1 MSQKNSDTAEN
12 IGNIGCL
19 EIPKA
24 GFFYLGIM
32 FCIIKS
38 NPISMF
44 QLPIDSLQAEF
55 DQHVNQNHLVVEAE
69 TGSGKS
75 TRLPMWAAKHG
86 RVLVI
91 EPRRIA
97 CTSLAEYLAEQ
108 SGEPIGRKV
117 GYAIKLHAY
126 FDEKTEVVF
135 VTPGVALR
143 WFAENKLAG
152 FDIVIVDEFHER
164 RWDIDLLTAILKQ
177 ENQHRLIVTSATLE
191 GEKLA
196 RYLNAKRLR
205 SEGRCFPVTVTHRSL
220 DSRYLPNK
228 KGCEQEVFR
237 AVKEALEDEDGD
249 ILVFLPGRKEI
260 TQCTQ
265 MLQSCGDVMVVKL
278 HASVSDEERHCALT
292 TQKQRKVVLA
302 TNVAETSLTIPNIRV
317 VIDSGLERRTIQR
330 NGRTALTLTHISKA
344 SAAQR
349 MGRAGRVAEGACI
362 RLYGE
367 HAPLE
372 LVTPPE
378 LHREELVEPMLAA
391 ACCGYRL
398 STLDFLDSIPP
409 KSLEASHSTLLSMEA
424 IDEDGNVT
432 QHGRKVYPLP
442 IDALFADLVT
452 RIQAK
457 PEKEAMIDLAAALS
471 VPAQL
476 YQRQSGE
483 VAELLS
489 QEEPYGCDA
498 SLLIRLVRGERLSGI
513 VIDAS
518 ALEEAQGL
526 AKQMREV
533 FELPELDVASRYKR
547 EALFFSIASLHPE
560 LVFVRRARRRDA
572 LGNGVVEMLV
582 GRNSRF
588 PDKEEAA
595 IVLDSHS
602 VPGRGVKQTLNLAS
616 VMMPIPLT
624 LLRELEFGEWQQ
636 GETNYEEETPRA
648 TMHLVYAGRTVC
660 SEHQALQGD
669 VAVQSIV
676 EMIEDETLL
685 PGFASQRKQQIQ
697 HWKLYNALGLNV
709 EGEEVNDLAS
719 LTFSSWLKD
728 QLETLGV
735 ENVDDMALFEPEDLT
750 FYGVPEW
757 EYDDFTEQYPLE
769 LSLPELQLD
778 VEYYASR
785 KLVQVVYREGN
796 RKGDPKRWEL
806 PRWAG
811 WKIQYKKASRVI
823 DVK

>member
-1 MSQKNSDTAEN
+1 MS
-12 IGNIGCL
+12 
-19 EIPKA
+19 
-24 GFFYLGIM
+24 
-32 FCIIKS
+32 
-38 NPISMF
+38 

-55 DQHVNQNHLVVEAE
+55 DQLVNHHHLVVEAE

-75 TRLPMWAAKHG
+75 TRLPLWSANHG

-97 CTSLAEYLAEQ
+97 CTSLAEFLADQ
-108 SGEPIGRKV
+108 SGQPLGKQI
-117 GYAIKLHAY
+117 GYAIKLHAHY
-126 FDEKTEVVF
+126 DENTKVVF

-143 WFAENKLAG
+143 WFAEDKLAS
-152 FDIVIVDEFHER
+152 FDIVMVDEFHER

-177 ENQHRLIVTSATLE
+177 EKQHRLIVTSATLE

-196 RYLNAKRLR
+196 NYLDAKRLR

-228 KGCEQEVFR
+228 KGCENDVVR
-237 AVKEALEDEDGD
+237 TVKEALEDEEGD

-260 TQCTQ
+260 TQCAQ
-265 MLQSCGDVMVVKL
+265 MLQNINDVMIVKL
-278 HASVSDEERHCALT
+278 HASVSDEERHHALT
-292 TQKQRKVVLA
+292 VQNQRKVVLA

-317 VIDSGLERRTIQR
+317 VIDSGLERRTVQR

-362 RLYGE
+362 CLFGE

-398 STLDFLDSIPP
+398 SELQFLDALPE
-409 KSLEASHSTLLSMEA
+409 KSLLSASQTLRGMEA
-424 IDEDGNVT
+424 IDQQGDVT
-432 QHGRKVYPLP
+432 EHGKKVYPLP

-452 RIQAK
+452 RMQTK
-457 PEKEAMIDLAAALS
+457 SEKEAMIDLAAALS

-476 YQRQSGE
+476 HQLQGGE
-483 VAELLS
+483 SAEALA
-489 QEEPYGCDA
+489 QEEPFGCDA
-498 SLLIRLVRGERLSGI
+498 SLMIRLVRGEQLPGVNVDVS
-513 VIDAS
+513 V
-518 ALEEAQGL
+518 LEEAQGL

-547 EALFFSIASLHPE
+547 DELTKAIAKLHPE
-560 LVFVRRARRRDA
+560 LVFVRRERRRDA
-572 LGNGVVEMLV
+572 LGNGLMEMVV

-588 PDKEEAA
+588 PDKSEAA
-595 IVLDSHS
+595 LVLDSHS

-616 VMMPIPLT
+616 VMLPVSLA
-624 LLRELEFGEWQQ
+624 LLRELELGEWQQ
-636 GETNYEEETPRA
+636 GETNYDEEVLRA
-648 TMHLVYAGRTVC
+648 TMHLIYAGRTIC
-660 SEHQALQGD
+660 TEYQALQGE

-676 EMIEDETLL
+676 EMIDEQALL
-685 PGFASQRKQQIQ
+685 PGFAPLRKQQIQ
-697 HWKLYNALGLNV
+697 HWKIYNALGLNQTPV
-709 EGEEVNDLAS
+709 DKSMLDDLS
-719 LTFSSWLKD
+719 FSTWLIE

-735 ENVDDMALFEPEDLT
+735 ESVEDIELFDADDIPFEGIPD
-750 FYGVPEW
+750 W
-757 EYDDFTEQYPLE
+757 EYQDFAEQFPLKLVLAE
-769 LSLPELQLD
+769 LKLD
-778 VEYYASR
+778 VEYFVSR
-785 KLVQVVYREGN
+785 KLVHVIYTEGN

-806 PRWAG
+806 PRWSG
-811 WKIQYKKASRVI
+811 WKVQYKKASRVL

>member
-1 MSQKNSDTAEN
+1 MS
-12 IGNIGCL
+12 
-19 EIPKA
+19 
-24 GFFYLGIM
+24 
-32 FCIIKS
+32 
-38 NPISMF
+38 

-55 DQHVNQNHLVVEAE
+55 DQLVNHHHLVVEAE

-75 TRLPMWAAKHG
+75 TRLPLWSANHG

-97 CTSLAEYLAEQ
+97 CTSLAEFLADQ
-108 SGEPIGRKV
+108 SGQPLGKQI
-117 GYAIKLHAY
+117 GYAIKLHAHY
-126 FDEKTEVVF
+126 DENTKVVF

-143 WFAENKLAG
+143 WFAEDKLAS
-152 FDIVIVDEFHER
+152 FDIVMVDEFHER

-177 ENQHRLIVTSATLE
+177 EKQHRLIVTSATLE

-196 RYLNAKRLR
+196 NYLDAKRLR

-228 KGCEQEVFR
+228 KGCENDVVR
-237 AVKEALEDEDGD
+237 TVKEALEDEEGD

-260 TQCTQ
+260 TQCAQ
-265 MLQSCGDVMVVKL
+265 MLQNINDVMIVKL
-278 HASVSDEERHCALT
+278 HASVSDEERHHALT
-292 TQKQRKVVLA
+292 VQNQRKVVLA

-317 VIDSGLERRTIQR
+317 VIDSGLERRTVQR

-362 RLYGE
+362 RLFGE

-398 STLDFLDSIPP
+398 SELQFLDALPE
-409 KSLEASHSTLLSMEA
+409 KSLLSASQTLRGMEA
-424 IDEDGNVT
+424 IDQQGDVT
-432 QHGRKVYPLP
+432 EHGKKVYPLP

-452 RIQAK
+452 RMQTK
-457 PEKEAMIDLAAALS
+457 SEKEAMIDLAAALS

-476 YQRQSGE
+476 HQLQGGE
-483 VAELLS
+483 SAEALA
-489 QEEPYGCDA
+489 QEEPFGCDA
-498 SLLIRLVRGERLSGI
+498 SLMIRLVRGEQLPGVNVDVS
-513 VIDAS
+513 V
-518 ALEEAQGL
+518 LEEAQGL

-533 FELPELDVASRYKR
+533 FELPELDVASRHKR
-547 EALFFSIASLHPE
+547 DELTKAIAKLHPE
-560 LVFVRRARRRDA
+560 LVFVRRERRRDA
-572 LGNGVVEMLV
+572 LGNGLMEMVV

-588 PDKEEAA
+588 SDKSEAA
-595 IVLDSHS
+595 LVLDSHS

-616 VMMPIPLT
+616 VMLPVSLA
-624 LLRELEFGEWQQ
+624 LLRELELGEWQQ
-636 GETNYEEETPRA
+636 GETNYEEEVPRA
-648 TMHLVYAGRTVC
+648 TMHLIYAGRTIC
-660 SEHQALQGD
+660 TEYQALQGE

-676 EMIEDETLL
+676 EMIDEQALL
-685 PGFASQRKQQIQ
+685 PGFAPLRKQQIQ
-697 HWKLYNALGLNV
+697 HWKIYNALGLNQTPVDKSMLDDLSFSTWLV
-709 EGEEVNDLAS
+709 E
-719 LTFSSWLKD
+719 

-735 ENVDDMALFEPEDLT
+735 ESVEDIELFDADDIPFEGIPD
-750 FYGVPEW
+750 W
-757 EYDDFTEQYPLE
+757 EYQDFAEQFPLKLVLAE
-769 LSLPELQLD
+769 LKLD
-778 VEYYASR
+778 VEYFVSR
-785 KLVQVVYREGN
+785 KLVHVIYTEGN

-806 PRWAG
+806 PRWSG
-811 WKIQYKKASRVI
+811 WKVQYKKASRVL

>member
-1 MSQKNSDTAEN
+1 MS
-12 IGNIGCL
+12 
-19 EIPKA
+19 
-24 GFFYLGIM
+24 
-32 FCIIKS
+32 
-38 NPISMF
+38 

-55 DQHVNQNHLVVEAE
+55 DQLVNHHHLVVEAE

-75 TRLPMWAAKHG
+75 TRLPLWAANHG

-97 CTSLAEYLAEQ
+97 CTSLAEFLAEQ
-108 SGEPIGRKV
+108 SGQPLGKQI
-117 GYAIKLHAY
+117 GYAIKLHAHY
-126 FDEKTEVVF
+126 DEKTKVVF

-143 WFAENKLAG
+143 WFAEDKLAS
-152 FDIVIVDEFHER
+152 FDIVMVDEFHER

-177 ENQHRLIVTSATLE
+177 EKQHRLIVTSATLE

-196 RYLNAKRLR
+196 NYLDAKRLR
-205 SEGRCFPVTVTHRSL
+205 SEGRCFPVTVTHRSM

-228 KGCEQEVFR
+228 KGCENDVVR
-237 AVKEALEDEDGD
+237 TVKEALEDEEGD

-260 TQCTQ
+260 TQCAQ
-265 MLQSCGDVMVVKL
+265 MLQSIDDVMVVKL
-278 HASVSDEERHCALT
+278 HASVSDEERHRALT
-292 TQKQRKVVLA
+292 VQKQRKVVLA

-317 VIDSGLERRTIQR
+317 VIDSGLERRTVQR
-330 NGRTALTLTHISKA
+330 NGRTTLTLSNISKA

-362 RLYGE
+362 RLFGE

-398 STLDFLDSIPP
+398 SELSFLDSVPE
-409 KSLEASHSTLLSMEA
+409 KSLNSALQTLQRMEA
-424 IDEDGNVT
+424 IDEQGDIT
-432 QHGRKVYPLP
+432 EHGKKVYPLP

-452 RIQAK
+452 RIQTK
-457 PEKEAMIDLAAALS
+457 SEREAMIDLAAALS

-476 YQRQSGE
+476 YQLQGGE
-483 VAELLS
+483 SAEALA
-489 QEEPYGCDA
+489 QEEPFGCDA
-498 SLLIRLVRGERLSGI
+498 SLMIRLVRGEQLPGI
-513 VIDAS
+513 NLDAS
-518 ALEEAQGL
+518 VLEEAQGL

-533 FELPELDVASRYKR
+533 FELPDLEVASRYKR
-547 EALFFSIASLHPE
+547 DELTKAIATLHPE
-560 LVFVRRARRRDA
+560 LVFVRRERRRDA
-572 LGNGVVEMLV
+572 LGNGLMEMMV

-588 PDKEEAA
+588 PEKSEAA
-595 IVLDSHS
+595 LVLDSHS

-616 VMMPIPLT
+616 VMLPVSLN
-624 LLRELEFGEWQQ
+624 LLRELELGEWQQ
-636 GETNYEEETPRA
+636 GETNYEEESPRA
-648 TMHLVYAGRTVC
+648 TMHLVYAGRTIC
-660 SEHQALQGD
+660 TEYQALEGE

-685 PGFASQRKQQIQ
+685 PGFSPLRKQQIQ
-697 HWKLYNALGLNV
+697 HWKIYNALGLNPEPIEKTELDGLSFATWLV
-709 EGEEVNDLAS
+709 E
-719 LTFSSWLKD
+719 

-735 ENVDDMALFEPEDLT
+735 ESVEDIELFEADDIPFEGIPD
-750 FYGVPEW
+750 W
-757 EYDDFTEQYPLE
+757 EYQDFAEQFPLKLILAE
-769 LSLPELQLD
+769 LKLD
-778 VEYYASR
+778 VEYFVSR
-785 KLVQVVYREGN
+785 KLVHVIYTEGS

-811 WKIQYKKASRVI
+811 WKVQYKKASRVL

>member
-1 MSQKNSDTAEN
+1 MS
-12 IGNIGCL
+12 
-19 EIPKA
+19 
-24 GFFYLGIM
+24 
-32 FCIIKS
+32 
-38 NPISMF
+38 

-55 DQHVNQNHLVVEAE
+55 DQLVNHHHLVVEAE

-75 TRLPMWAAKHG
+75 TRLPLWSANHG

-97 CTSLAEYLAEQ
+97 CTSLAEFLADQ
-108 SGEPIGRKV
+108 SGQPLGKQI
-117 GYAIKLHAY
+117 GYAIKLHAHY
-126 FDEKTEVVF
+126 DENTKVVF

-143 WFAENKLAG
+143 WFAEDKLAS
-152 FDIVIVDEFHER
+152 FDIVMVDEFHER

-177 ENQHRLIVTSATLE
+177 EKQHRLIVTSATLE

-196 RYLNAKRLR
+196 NYLDAKRLR

-228 KGCEQEVFR
+228 KGCENDVVR
-237 AVKEALEDEDGD
+237 TVKEALEDEEGD

-260 TQCTQ
+260 TQCAQ
-265 MLQSCGDVMVVKL
+265 MLQNINDVMIVKL
-278 HASVSDEERHCALT
+278 HASVSDEERHHALT
-292 TQKQRKVVLA
+292 VQNQRKVVLA

-317 VIDSGLERRTIQR
+317 VIDSGLERRTVQR

-362 RLYGE
+362 RLFGE

-398 STLDFLDSIPP
+398 SELQFLDALPE
-409 KSLEASHSTLLSMEA
+409 KSLLSASQTLRGMEA
-424 IDEDGNVT
+424 IDQQGDVT
-432 QHGRKVYPLP
+432 EHGKKVYPLP

-452 RIQAK
+452 RMQTK
-457 PEKEAMIDLAAALS
+457 SEKEAMIDLAAALS

-476 YQRQSGE
+476 HQLQGGE
-483 VAELLS
+483 SAEALA
-489 QEEPYGCDA
+489 QEEPFGCDA
-498 SLLIRLVRGERLSGI
+498 SLMIRLVRGEQFPGVNVDVS
-513 VIDAS
+513 V
-518 ALEEAQGL
+518 LEEAQGL

-547 EALFFSIASLHPE
+547 DELTKAIAKLHPE
-560 LVFVRRARRRDA
+560 LVFVRRERRRDA
-572 LGNGVVEMLV
+572 LGNGLMEMVV

-588 PDKEEAA
+588 PDKSEAA
-595 IVLDSHS
+595 LVLDSHS

-616 VMMPIPLT
+616 VMLPVSLA
-624 LLRELEFGEWQQ
+624 LLRELELGEWQQ
-636 GETNYEEETPRA
+636 GETNYDEEVPRA
-648 TMHLVYAGRTVC
+648 TMHLIYAGRTIC
-660 SEHQALQGD
+660 TEYQALQGE

-676 EMIEDETLL
+676 EMIDEQALL
-685 PGFASQRKQQIQ
+685 PGFAPLRKQQIQ
-697 HWKLYNALGLNV
+697 HWKIYNALGLNQTPVDKSMLDDLSFSTWLV
-709 EGEEVNDLAS
+709 E
-719 LTFSSWLKD
+719 

-735 ENVDDMALFEPEDLT
+735 ESVEDIELFDADDIPFEGIPD
-750 FYGVPEW
+750 W
-757 EYDDFTEQYPLE
+757 EYQDFAEQFPLKLVLAE
-769 LSLPELQLD
+769 LKLD
-778 VEYYASR
+778 VEYFVSR
-785 KLVQVVYREGN
+785 KLVHVIYTEGN

-806 PRWAG
+806 PRWSG
-811 WKIQYKKASRVI
+811 WKVQYKKASRVL

>member
-1 MSQKNSDTAEN
+1 MS
-12 IGNIGCL
+12 
-19 EIPKA
+19 
-24 GFFYLGIM
+24 
-32 FCIIKS
+32 
-38 NPISMF
+38 

-55 DQHVNQNHLVVEAE
+55 DQLVNHHHLVVEAE

-75 TRLPMWAAKHG
+75 TRLPLWAANHG

-97 CTSLAEYLAEQ
+97 CTSLAEFLAEQ
-108 SGEPIGRKV
+108 SGQPLGKQI
-117 GYAIKLHAY
+117 GYAIKLHAHY
-126 FDEKTEVVF
+126 DENTNVVF

-143 WFAENKLAG
+143 WFAEDKLAS
-152 FDIVIVDEFHER
+152 FDIVMVDEFHER

-177 ENQHRLIVTSATLE
+177 EKQHRLIVTSATLE

-196 RYLNAKRLR
+196 NYLDAKRLR

-228 KGCEQEVFR
+228 KGCENDVVR
-237 AVKEALEDEDGD
+237 TVKEALEDEEGD

-260 TQCTQ
+260 TQCSQ
-265 MLQSCGDVMVVKL
+265 MLQNLDDVLVVKL

-292 TQKQRKVVLA
+292 VQKQRKVVLA

-317 VIDSGLERRTIQR
+317 VIDSGLERRTVQR
-330 NGRTALTLTHISKA
+330 NGRTALTLTNISKA

-362 RLYGE
+362 RLFGE

-398 STLDFLDSIPP
+398 SELSFLDSVPE
-409 KSLEASHSTLLSMEA
+409 KSLNSARQTLQGMEA
-424 IDEDGNVT
+424 IDEQGDIT
-432 QHGRKVYPLP
+432 EHGKKVYPLP

-452 RIQAK
+452 RIQTK
-457 PEKEAMIDLAAALS
+457 SEKEAMIDLAAALS

-476 YQRQSGE
+476 YQLQGGE
-483 VAELLS
+483 SAEALA
-489 QEEPYGCDA
+489 QEEPFGCDA
-498 SLLIRLVRGERLSGI
+498 SLMIRLVRGEQLPG
-513 VIDAS
+513 VNVDAS
-518 ALEEAQGL
+518 VLDEAQGL

-533 FELPELDVASRYKR
+533 FELPDLEVASRYKR
-547 EALFFSIASLHPE
+547 DELTKAIATLHPE
-560 LVFVRRARRRDA
+560 LVFVRRERRRDA
-572 LGNGVVEMLV
+572 LGNGLMEMMV

-588 PDKEEAA
+588 PEKSEAA
-595 IVLDSHS
+595 LVLDSHS

-616 VMMPIPLT
+616 VMLPISLK
-624 LLRELEFGEWQQ
+624 LLRELELGEWQQ
-636 GETNYEEETPRA
+636 GETNYEEEAPRA
-648 TMHLVYAGRTVC
+648 TMHLTYAGRTIC
-660 SEHQALQGD
+660 TEFQALEGD

-676 EMIEDETLL
+676 AMIEAETLL
-685 PGFASQRKQQIQ
+685 PGFAPLRKQQIQ
-697 HWKLYNALGLNV
+697 HWKIYNALGLNPEPVDKAKLDGLSFSTWLV
-709 EGEEVNDLAS
+709 E
-719 LTFSSWLKD
+719 

-735 ENVDDMALFEPEDLT
+735 ESMEDIELFEADDIPFEGIPD
-750 FYGVPEW
+750 W
-757 EYDDFTEQYPLE
+757 EYQDFAEQFPLKLLLAE
-769 LSLPELQLD
+769 LKLD
-778 VEYYASR
+778 VEYFVSR
-785 KLVQVVYREGN
+785 KLVHVIYTDGN

-806 PRWAG
+806 PRWSG
-811 WKIQYKKASRVI
+811 WKVQYKKASRVL

>member
-1 MSQKNSDTAEN
+1 MS
-12 IGNIGCL
+12 
-19 EIPKA
+19 
-24 GFFYLGIM
+24 
-32 FCIIKS
+32 
-38 NPISMF
+38 

-55 DQHVNQNHLVVEAE
+55 DQLVNHHHLVVEAE

-75 TRLPMWAAKHG
+75 TRLPLWAANHG

-97 CTSLAEYLAEQ
+97 CTSLAEFLAEQ
-108 SGEPIGRKV
+108 SGQPLGKQI
-117 GYAIKLHAY
+117 GYAIKLHAHY
-126 FDEKTEVVF
+126 DENTNVVF

-143 WFAENKLAG
+143 WFAEDKLAS
-152 FDIVIVDEFHER
+152 FDIVMVDEFHER

-177 ENQHRLIVTSATLE
+177 EKQHRLIVTSATLE

-196 RYLNAKRLR
+196 NYLDAKRLR

-228 KGCEQEVFR
+228 KGCENDVVR
-237 AVKEALEDEDGD
+237 TVKEALEDEEGD

-260 TQCTQ
+260 TQCSQ
-265 MLQSCGDVMVVKL
+265 MLQNLDDVLVVKL

-292 TQKQRKVVLA
+292 VQKQRKVVLA

-317 VIDSGLERRTIQR
+317 VIDSGLERRTVQR
-330 NGRTALTLTHISKA
+330 NGRTALTLTNISKA

-362 RLYGE
+362 RLFGE

-398 STLDFLDSIPP
+398 SELSFLDSVPE
-409 KSLEASHSTLLSMEA
+409 KSLNSALQTLQGMEA
-424 IDEDGNVT
+424 IDEQGDIT
-432 QHGRKVYPLP
+432 EHGKKVYPLP

-452 RIQAK
+452 RIQTK
-457 PEKEAMIDLAAALS
+457 LEKEAMIDLAAALS

-476 YQRQSGE
+476 YQLQGGE
-483 VAELLS
+483 SAEALA
-489 QEEPYGCDA
+489 QEEPFGCDA
-498 SLLIRLVRGERLSGI
+498 SLMIRLVRGEQPPG
-513 VIDAS
+513 VNIDAS
-518 ALEEAQGL
+518 VLDEAQGL

-533 FELPELDVASRYKR
+533 FELPDLEVASRYKR
-547 EALFFSIASLHPE
+547 DELTKAIATLHPE
-560 LVFVRRARRRDA
+560 LVFVRRERRRDA
-572 LGNGVVEMLV
+572 LGNGLMEMMV

-588 PDKEEAA
+588 PEKSEAA
-595 IVLDSHS
+595 LVLDSHS

-616 VMMPIPLT
+616 VMLPVSLK
-624 LLRELEFGEWQQ
+624 LLRELELGEWQQ
-636 GETNYEEETPRA
+636 GETNYDEEAPRA
-648 TMHLVYAGRTVC
+648 TMHLTYAGRTIC
-660 SEHQALQGD
+660 TEFQALEGD

-676 EMIEDETLL
+676 AMIEAETLL
-685 PGFASQRKQQIQ
+685 PGFAPLRKQQIQ
-697 HWKLYNALGLNV
+697 HWKIYNALGLNPEPVDKAKLDGLSLSTWLV
-709 EGEEVNDLAS
+709 E
-719 LTFSSWLKD
+719 

-735 ENVDDMALFEPEDLT
+735 ESMEDIELFEADDIPFEGIPD
-750 FYGVPEW
+750 W
-757 EYDDFTEQYPLE
+757 EYQDFAEQFPLKLLLAE
-769 LSLPELQLD
+769 LKLD
-778 VEYYASR
+778 VEYFVSR
-785 KLVQVVYREGN
+785 KLVHVIYTDGN

-806 PRWAG
+806 PRWSG
-811 WKIQYKKASRVI
+811 WKVQYKKASRVL

>member
-1 MSQKNSDTAEN
+1 MS
-12 IGNIGCL
+12 
-19 EIPKA
+19 
-24 GFFYLGIM
+24 
-32 FCIIKS
+32 
-38 NPISMF
+38 

-55 DQHVNQNHLVVEAE
+55 DQLVNHHHLVVEAE

-75 TRLPMWAAKHG
+75 TRLPLWSANHG

-97 CTSLAEYLAEQ
+97 CTSLAEFLADQ
-108 SGEPIGRKV
+108 SGQPLGKQI
-117 GYAIKLHAY
+117 GYAIKLHAHY
-126 FDEKTEVVF
+126 DENTKVVF

-143 WFAENKLAG
+143 WFAEDKLAS
-152 FDIVIVDEFHER
+152 FDIVMVDEFHER

-177 ENQHRLIVTSATLE
+177 EKQHRLIVTSATLE

-196 RYLNAKRLR
+196 NYLDAKRLR

-228 KGCEQEVFR
+228 KGCENDVVR
-237 AVKEALEDEDGD
+237 TVKEALEDEEGD

-260 TQCTQ
+260 TQCAQ
-265 MLQSCGDVMVVKL
+265 MLQNINDVMIVKL
-278 HASVSDEERHCALT
+278 HASVSDEERHRALT
-292 TQKQRKVVLA
+292 AQNQRKVVLA

-317 VIDSGLERRTIQR
+317 VIDSGLERRTVQR

-362 RLYGE
+362 RLFGE

-398 STLDFLDSIPP
+398 SELQFLDALPE
-409 KSLEASHSTLLSMEA
+409 KSLLSASQTLQGMEA
-424 IDEDGNVT
+424 IDQQGDVT
-432 QHGRKVYPLP
+432 EHGKKVYPLP

-452 RIQAK
+452 RMQTK
-457 PEKEAMIDLAAALS
+457 SEKEAMIDLAAALS

-476 YQRQSGE
+476 YQLQGGE
-483 VAELLS
+483 SAEALA
-489 QEEPYGCDA
+489 QEEPFGCDA
-498 SLLIRLVRGERLSGI
+498 SLMIRLVRGEQLPGVNVDVS
-513 VIDAS
+513 V
-518 ALEEAQGL
+518 LEEAQGL

-547 EALFFSIASLHPE
+547 DELTKAIAKLHPE
-560 LVFVRRARRRDA
+560 LVFVRRERRRDA
-572 LGNGVVEMLV
+572 LGNGLMEMVV

-588 PDKEEAA
+588 PDKSEAA
-595 IVLDSHS
+595 LVLDSHS

-616 VMMPIPLT
+616 VMLPVSLA
-624 LLRELEFGEWQQ
+624 LLRELELGEWQQ
-636 GETNYEEETPRA
+636 GETNYDEEVPRA
-648 TMHLVYAGRTVC
+648 TMHLIYAGRTIC
-660 SEHQALQGD
+660 TEYQALQGE

-676 EMIEDETLL
+676 EMIDEQALL
-685 PGFASQRKQQIQ
+685 PGFAPLRKQQIQ
-697 HWKLYNALGLNV
+697 HWKIYNALGLNQTPVDKSMLDDLSFSTWLV
-709 EGEEVNDLAS
+709 E
-719 LTFSSWLKD
+719 

-735 ENVDDMALFEPEDLT
+735 ESVEDIELFDADDIPFEGIPD
-750 FYGVPEW
+750 W
-757 EYDDFTEQYPLE
+757 EYQDFAEQFPLKLVLAE
-769 LSLPELQLD
+769 LKLD
-778 VEYYASR
+778 VEYFVSR
-785 KLVQVVYREGN
+785 KLVHVIYTEGN

-806 PRWAG
+806 PRWSG
-811 WKIQYKKASRVI
+811 WKVQYKKASRVL

>member
-1 MSQKNSDTAEN
+1 MS
-12 IGNIGCL
+12 
-19 EIPKA
+19 
-24 GFFYLGIM
+24 
-32 FCIIKS
+32 
-38 NPISMF
+38 

-55 DQHVNQNHLVVEAE
+55 DQLVNHHHLVVEAE

-75 TRLPMWAAKHG
+75 TRLPLWSANHG

-97 CTSLAEYLAEQ
+97 CTSLAEFLADQ
-108 SGEPIGRKV
+108 SGQPLGKQI
-117 GYAIKLHAY
+117 GYAIKLHAHY
-126 FDEKTEVVF
+126 DENTKVVF

-143 WFAENKLAG
+143 WFAEDKLAS
-152 FDIVIVDEFHER
+152 FDIVMVDEFHER

-177 ENQHRLIVTSATLE
+177 EKQHRLIVTSATLE

-196 RYLNAKRLR
+196 NYLDAKRLR

-228 KGCEQEVFR
+228 KGCENDVVR
-237 AVKEALEDEDGD
+237 TVKEVLEDEEGD

-260 TQCTQ
+260 TQCAQ
-265 MLQSCGDVMVVKL
+265 MLQNINDVMIVKL
-278 HASVSDEERHCALT
+278 HASVSDEERHHALT
-292 TQKQRKVVLA
+292 VQNQRKVVLA

-317 VIDSGLERRTIQR
+317 VIDSGLERRTVQR

-362 RLYGE
+362 RLFGE

-398 STLDFLDSIPP
+398 SELQFLDALPE
-409 KSLEASHSTLLSMEA
+409 KSLLSASQTLRGMEA
-424 IDEDGNVT
+424 IDQQGDVT
-432 QHGRKVYPLP
+432 EHGKKVYPLP

-452 RIQAK
+452 RMQTK
-457 PEKEAMIDLAAALS
+457 SEKEAMIDLAAALS

-476 YQRQSGE
+476 HQLQGGE
-483 VAELLS
+483 SAEALA
-489 QEEPYGCDA
+489 QEEPFGCDA
-498 SLLIRLVRGERLSGI
+498 SLMIRLVRGEQFPGVNVDVS
-513 VIDAS
+513 V
-518 ALEEAQGL
+518 LEEAQGL

-547 EALFFSIASLHPE
+547 DELTKAIAKLHPE
-560 LVFVRRARRRDA
+560 LVFVRRERRRDA
-572 LGNGVVEMLV
+572 LGNGLMEMVV

-588 PDKEEAA
+588 PDKSEAA
-595 IVLDSHS
+595 LVLDSHS

-616 VMMPIPLT
+616 VMLPVSLA
-624 LLRELEFGEWQQ
+624 LLRELELGEWQQ
-636 GETNYEEETPRA
+636 GETNYDEEVPRA
-648 TMHLVYAGRTVC
+648 TMHLSYAGRTIC
-660 SEHQALQGD
+660 TEYQALQGE

-676 EMIEDETLL
+676 EMIDEQALL
-685 PGFASQRKQQIQ
+685 PGFAPLRKQQIQ
-697 HWKLYNALGLNV
+697 HWKIYNALGLNQTPVDKSMLDDLSFSTWLV
-709 EGEEVNDLAS
+709 E
-719 LTFSSWLKD
+719 

-735 ENVDDMALFEPEDLT
+735 ESVEDIELFDADDIPFEGIPD
-750 FYGVPEW
+750 W
-757 EYDDFTEQYPLE
+757 EYQDFAEQFPLKLVLAE
-769 LSLPELQLD
+769 LKLD
-778 VEYYASR
+778 VEYFVSR
-785 KLVQVVYREGN
+785 KLVHVIYTEGN

-806 PRWAG
+806 PRWSG
-811 WKIQYKKASRVI
+811 WKVQYKKASRVL

>member
-1 MSQKNSDTAEN
+1 MS
-12 IGNIGCL
+12 
-19 EIPKA
+19 
-24 GFFYLGIM
+24 
-32 FCIIKS
+32 
-38 NPISMF
+38 

-55 DQHVNQNHLVVEAE
+55 DQLVNHHHLVVEAE

-75 TRLPMWAAKHG
+75 TRLPLWSANHG

-97 CTSLAEYLAEQ
+97 CTSLAEFLADQ
-108 SGEPIGRKV
+108 SGQPLGKQI
-117 GYAIKLHAY
+117 GYAIKLHAHY
-126 FDEKTEVVF
+126 DENTKVVF

-143 WFAENKLAG
+143 WFAEDKLAS
-152 FDIVIVDEFHER
+152 FDIVMVDEFHER

-177 ENQHRLIVTSATLE
+177 EKQHRLIVTSATLE

-196 RYLNAKRLR
+196 NYLDAKRLR

-228 KGCEQEVFR
+228 KGCENDVVR
-237 AVKEALEDEDGD
+237 TVKEALEDEEGD

-260 TQCTQ
+260 TQCAQ
-265 MLQSCGDVMVVKL
+265 MLQNINDVMIVKL
-278 HASVSDEERHCALT
+278 HASVSDEERHRALT
-292 TQKQRKVVLA
+292 AQNQRKVVLA

-317 VIDSGLERRTIQR
+317 VIDSGLERRTVQR

-362 RLYGE
+362 RLFGE

-398 STLDFLDSIPP
+398 SELQFLDALPE
-409 KSLEASHSTLLSMEA
+409 KSLLSASQTLRGMEA
-424 IDEDGNVT
+424 IDQQGDVT
-432 QHGRKVYPLP
+432 EHGKKVYPLP

-452 RIQAK
+452 RMQTK
-457 PEKEAMIDLAAALS
+457 SEKEAMIDLAAALS

-476 YQRQSGE
+476 YQLQGGE
-483 VAELLS
+483 SAEALA
-489 QEEPYGCDA
+489 QEEPFGCDA
-498 SLLIRLVRGERLSGI
+498 SLMIRLVRGEQLPGVNVDVS
-513 VIDAS
+513 V
-518 ALEEAQGL
+518 LEEAQGL

-547 EALFFSIASLHPE
+547 DELTKAIAKLHPE
-560 LVFVRRARRRDA
+560 LVFVRRERRRDA
-572 LGNGVVEMLV
+572 LGNGLMEMVV

-588 PDKEEAA
+588 PDKSEAA
-595 IVLDSHS
+595 LVLDSHS

-616 VMMPIPLT
+616 VMLPVSLA
-624 LLRELEFGEWQQ
+624 LLRELELGEWQQ
-636 GETNYEEETPRA
+636 GETNYEEEVPRA
-648 TMHLVYAGRTVC
+648 TMHLIYAGRTIC
-660 SEHQALQGD
+660 TEYQALQGE

-676 EMIEDETLL
+676 EMIDEQALL
-685 PGFASQRKQQIQ
+685 PGFAPLRKQQIQ
-697 HWKLYNALGLNV
+697 HWKIYNALGLNQTPVDKSMLDDLSFSTWLV
-709 EGEEVNDLAS
+709 E
-719 LTFSSWLKD
+719 

-735 ENVDDMALFEPEDLT
+735 ESVENIELFDADDIPFEGIPD
-750 FYGVPEW
+750 W
-757 EYDDFTEQYPLE
+757 EYQDFAEQFPLKLVLAE
-769 LSLPELQLD
+769 LKLD
-778 VEYYASR
+778 VEYFVSR
-785 KLVQVVYREGN
+785 KLVHVIYTEGN

-806 PRWAG
+806 PRWSG
-811 WKIQYKKASRVI
+811 WKVQYKKASRVL

>member
-1 MSQKNSDTAEN
+1 MS
-12 IGNIGCL
+12 
-19 EIPKA
+19 
-24 GFFYLGIM
+24 
-32 FCIIKS
+32 
-38 NPISMF
+38 

-55 DQHVNQNHLVVEAE
+55 DQLVNHHHLVVEAE

-75 TRLPMWAAKHG
+75 TRLPLWAANHG

-97 CTSLAEYLAEQ
+97 CTSLAEFLAEQ
-108 SGEPIGRKV
+108 SGQPLGKQI
-117 GYAIKLHAY
+117 GYAIKLHAHY
-126 FDEKTEVVF
+126 DEKTKVVF

-143 WFAENKLAG
+143 WFAEDKLAS
-152 FDIVIVDEFHER
+152 FDIVMVDEFHER

-177 ENQHRLIVTSATLE
+177 EKQHRLIVTSATLE

-196 RYLNAKRLR
+196 SYLDAMRLR
-205 SEGRCFPVTVTHRSL
+205 SEGRCFPVTVTHRSM

-228 KGCEQEVFR
+228 KGCENDVVR
-237 AVKEALEDEDGD
+237 TVKEALEDEEGD

-260 TQCTQ
+260 TQCAQ
-265 MLQSCGDVMVVKL
+265 MLQSIDDVMVVKL
-278 HASVSDEERHCALT
+278 HASVSDEERHRALT
-292 TQKQRKVVLA
+292 VQKQRKVVLA

-317 VIDSGLERRTIQR
+317 VIDSGLERRTVQR
-330 NGRTALTLTHISKA
+330 NGRTALTLSNISKA

-362 RLYGE
+362 RLFGE

-398 STLDFLDSIPP
+398 SELSFLDSVPE
-409 KSLEASHSTLLSMEA
+409 KSLNSALQTLQGMEA
-424 IDEDGNVT
+424 IDEQGDIT
-432 QHGRKVYPLP
+432 EHGEKVYPLP

-452 RIQAK
+452 RIQTK
-457 PEKEAMIDLAAALS
+457 SEREAMIDLAAALS

-476 YQRQSGE
+476 YQLQGGE
-483 VAELLS
+483 SAEALA
-489 QEEPYGCDA
+489 QEEPFGCDV
-498 SLLIRLVRGERLSGI
+498 SLMIRLVRGEQLSGI
-513 VIDAS
+513 NLDAS
-518 ALEEAQGL
+518 VLEEAQGL

-533 FELPELDVASRYKR
+533 FELPDLEVASRYKR
-547 EALFFSIASLHPE
+547 DELTKAIAKLHPE
-560 LVFVRRARRRDA
+560 LVFVRRERRRDA
-572 LGNGVVEMLV
+572 LGNGLMEMMV

-588 PDKEEAA
+588 PEKNEAA
-595 IVLDSHS
+595 LVLDSHS

-616 VMMPIPLT
+616 VMLPVSLN
-624 LLRELEFGEWQQ
+624 LLRELKLGEWQQ
-636 GETNYEEETPRA
+636 GETNYEEESPRA
-648 TMHLVYAGRTVC
+648 AMHLIYAGRTIC
-660 SEHQALQGD
+660 TEYQALEGE

-685 PGFASQRKQQIQ
+685 PGFAPLRKQQIQ
-697 HWKLYNALGLNV
+697 HWKIYNALGLNPEPIEKTELDGLSFATWLV
-709 EGEEVNDLAS
+709 E
-719 LTFSSWLKD
+719 

-735 ENVDDMALFEPEDLT
+735 ESVEDIELFEAEDIP
-750 FYGVPEW
+750 FEGIPDW
-757 EYDDFTEQYPLE
+757 EYQDFAEQFPLKLILAE
-769 LSLPELQLD
+769 LKLD
-778 VEYYASR
+778 VEYFVSR
-785 KLVQVVYREGN
+785 KLVHVIYTEGS

-811 WKIQYKKASRVI
+811 WKVQYKKASRVL

>member
-1 MSQKNSDTAEN
+1 MS
-12 IGNIGCL
+12 
-19 EIPKA
+19 
-24 GFFYLGIM
+24 
-32 FCIIKS
+32 
-38 NPISMF
+38 

-55 DQHVNQNHLVVEAE
+55 DQLVNHHHLVVEAE

-75 TRLPMWAAKHG
+75 TRLPLWSANHG

-97 CTSLAEYLAEQ
+97 CTSLAEFLADQ
-108 SGEPIGRKV
+108 SGQPLGKQI
-117 GYAIKLHAY
+117 GYAIKLHAHY
-126 FDEKTEVVF
+126 DENTKVVF

-143 WFAENKLAG
+143 WFAEDKLAS
-152 FDIVIVDEFHER
+152 FDIVMVDEFHER

-177 ENQHRLIVTSATLE
+177 EKQHRLIVTSATLE

-196 RYLNAKRLR
+196 NYLDAKRLR

-228 KGCEQEVFR
+228 KGCENDVVR
-237 AVKEALEDEDGD
+237 TVKEALEDEEGD

-260 TQCTQ
+260 TQCAQ
-265 MLQSCGDVMVVKL
+265 MLQNINDVMIVKL
-278 HASVSDEERHCALT
+278 HASVSDEERHHALT
-292 TQKQRKVVLA
+292 VQNQRKVVLA

-317 VIDSGLERRTIQR
+317 VIDSGLERRTVQR

-362 RLYGE
+362 RLFGE

-398 STLDFLDSIPP
+398 SELQFLDALPE
-409 KSLEASHSTLLSMEA
+409 KSLLSASQTLRGMEA
-424 IDEDGNVT
+424 IDQQGDVT
-432 QHGRKVYPLP
+432 EHGKKVYPLP

-452 RIQAK
+452 RMQTK
-457 PEKEAMIDLAAALS
+457 SEKEAMIDLAAALS

-476 YQRQSGE
+476 HQLQGGE
-483 VAELLS
+483 SAEALA
-489 QEEPYGCDA
+489 QEEPFGCDA
-498 SLLIRLVRGERLSGI
+498 SLMIRLVRGEQLPGVNVDVS
-513 VIDAS
+513 V
-518 ALEEAQGL
+518 LEEAQGL

-547 EALFFSIASLHPE
+547 DELTKAIAKLHPE
-560 LVFVRRARRRDA
+560 LVFVRRERRRDA
-572 LGNGVVEMLV
+572 LGNGLMEMVV

-588 PDKEEAA
+588 SDKSEAA
-595 IVLDSHS
+595 LVLDSHS

-616 VMMPIPLT
+616 VMLPVSLA
-624 LLRELEFGEWQQ
+624 LLRELELGEWQQ
-636 GETNYEEETPRA
+636 GETNYEEEVPRA
-648 TMHLVYAGRTVC
+648 TMHLIYAGRTIC
-660 SEHQALQGD
+660 TEYQALQGE

-676 EMIEDETLL
+676 EMIDEQALL
-685 PGFASQRKQQIQ
+685 PGFAPLRKQQIQ
-697 HWKLYNALGLNV
+697 HWKIYNALGLNQTPVDKSMLDDLSFSTWLV
-709 EGEEVNDLAS
+709 E
-719 LTFSSWLKD
+719 

-735 ENVDDMALFEPEDLT
+735 ECVEDIELFDADDIPFEGIPD
-750 FYGVPEW
+750 W
-757 EYDDFTEQYPLE
+757 EYQDFAEQFPLKLVLAE
-769 LSLPELQLD
+769 LKLD
-778 VEYYASR
+778 VEYFVSR
-785 KLVQVVYREGN
+785 KLVHVIYTEGN

-806 PRWAG
+806 PRWSG
-811 WKIQYKKASRVI
+811 WKVQYKKASRVL

>member
-1 MSQKNSDTAEN
+1 MS
-12 IGNIGCL
+12 
-19 EIPKA
+19 
-24 GFFYLGIM
+24 
-32 FCIIKS
+32 
-38 NPISMF
+38 

-55 DQHVNQNHLVVEAE
+55 DQLVNHHHLVVEAE

-75 TRLPMWAAKHG
+75 TRLPLWAANHG

-97 CTSLAEYLAEQ
+97 CTSLAEFLAEQ
-108 SGEPIGRKV
+108 SGQPLGKQI
-117 GYAIKLHAY
+117 GYAIKLHAHY
-126 FDEKTEVVF
+126 DEKTKVVF

-143 WFAENKLAG
+143 WFAEDKLAS
-152 FDIVIVDEFHER
+152 FDIVMVDEFHER

-177 ENQHRLIVTSATLE
+177 EKQHRLIVTSATLE

-196 RYLNAKRLR
+196 NYLDAKRLR
-205 SEGRCFPVTVTHRSL
+205 SEGRCFPVTVTHRSM

-228 KGCEQEVFR
+228 KGCENDVVR
-237 AVKEALEDEDGD
+237 AVKEALEDEEGD

-265 MLQSCGDVMVVKL
+265 MLQSIDDVMVVKL
-278 HASVSDEERHCALT
+278 HASVSDEERHRALT
-292 TQKQRKVVLA
+292 VQKQRKVVLA

-317 VIDSGLERRTIQR
+317 VIDSGLERRTVQR
-330 NGRTALTLTHISKA
+330 NGRTALTLSNISKA

-362 RLYGE
+362 RLFGE

-398 STLDFLDSIPP
+398 SELSFLDSVPE
-409 KSLEASHSTLLSMEA
+409 KSLNSALQTLQRMEA
-424 IDEDGNVT
+424 IDEQGDIT
-432 QHGRKVYPLP
+432 KHGEKVYPLP

-452 RIQAK
+452 RIQTK
-457 PEKEAMIDLAAALS
+457 SEREAMIDLAAALS

-476 YQRQSGE
+476 YQLEGGE
-483 VAELLS
+483 SAEALA
-489 QEEPYGCDA
+489 QEEPFGCDA
-498 SLLIRLVRGERLSGI
+498 SLMIRLVRGEQLSGI
-513 VIDAS
+513 NLDAS
-518 ALEEAQGL
+518 VLEEAQGL

-533 FELPELDVASRYKR
+533 FELPELEVASRYKR
-547 EALFFSIASLHPE
+547 DELTKAIATLHPE
-560 LVFVRRARRRDA
+560 LVFVRRERRRDA
-572 LGNGVVEMLV
+572 LGNGLMEMMV

-588 PDKEEAA
+588 PEKSEAA
-595 IVLDSHS
+595 LVLDSHS

-616 VMMPIPLT
+616 VMLPVSLN
-624 LLRELEFGEWQQ
+624 LLRELELGEWQQ
-636 GETNYEEETPRA
+636 GETNYEEEAPRA
-648 TMHLVYAGRTVC
+648 TMHLTYAGRTIC
-660 SEHQALQGD
+660 TEYQALEGE

-685 PGFASQRKQQIQ
+685 PGFAPLRKQQIQ
-697 HWKLYNALGLNV
+697 HWKIYNALGLNPEPIEKTELDGLSFATWLV
-709 EGEEVNDLAS
+709 E
-719 LTFSSWLKD
+719 

-735 ENVDDMALFEPEDLT
+735 ESVEDIELFEAEDIP
-750 FYGVPEW
+750 FEGIPDW
-757 EYDDFTEQYPLE
+757 EYQDFAEQFPLKLILAE
-769 LSLPELQLD
+769 LKLD
-778 VEYYASR
+778 VEYFVSR
-785 KLVQVVYREGN
+785 KLVHVIYTEGS

-811 WKIQYKKASRVI
+811 WKVQYKKASRVL

>member
-1 MSQKNSDTAEN
+1 MS
-12 IGNIGCL
+12 
-19 EIPKA
+19 
-24 GFFYLGIM
+24 
-32 FCIIKS
+32 
-38 NPISMF
+38 

-55 DQHVNQNHLVVEAE
+55 DQLVNHHHLVVEAE

-75 TRLPMWAAKHG
+75 TRLPLWSANHG

-97 CTSLAEYLAEQ
+97 CTSLAEFLADQ
-108 SGEPIGRKV
+108 SGQPLGKQI
-117 GYAIKLHAY
+117 GYAIKLHAHY
-126 FDEKTEVVF
+126 DENTKVVF

-143 WFAENKLAG
+143 WFAEDKLAS
-152 FDIVIVDEFHER
+152 FDIVMVDEFHER

-177 ENQHRLIVTSATLE
+177 EKQHRLIVTSATLE

-196 RYLNAKRLR
+196 NYLDAKRLR

-228 KGCEQEVFR
+228 KGCENDVVR
-237 AVKEALEDEDGD
+237 TVKEALEDEEGD

-260 TQCTQ
+260 TQCAQ
-265 MLQSCGDVMVVKL
+265 MLQNINDVMIVKL
-278 HASVSDEERHCALT
+278 HASVSDEERHHALT
-292 TQKQRKVVLA
+292 VQNQRKVVLA

-317 VIDSGLERRTIQR
+317 VIDSGLERRTVQR

-362 RLYGE
+362 RLFGE

-398 STLDFLDSIPP
+398 SELQFLDALPE
-409 KSLEASHSTLLSMEA
+409 KSLLSASQTLRGMEA
-424 IDEDGNVT
+424 IDQQGDVT
-432 QHGRKVYPLP
+432 EHGKKVYPLP

-452 RIQAK
+452 RMQTK
-457 PEKEAMIDLAAALS
+457 SEKEAMIDLAAALS

-476 YQRQSGE
+476 YQLQGGE
-483 VAELLS
+483 SAEALA
-489 QEEPYGCDA
+489 QEEPFGCDA
-498 SLLIRLVRGERLSGI
+498 SLMIRLVRGEQLSG
-513 VIDAS
+513 VNVDVS
-518 ALEEAQGL
+518 VLEEAQGL

-547 EALFFSIASLHPE
+547 DELTKAIAKLHPE
-560 LVFVRRARRRDA
+560 LVFVRRERRRDA
-572 LGNGVVEMLV
+572 LGNGLMEMVV

-588 PDKEEAA
+588 SDKSEAA
-595 IVLDSHS
+595 LVLDSHS

-616 VMMPIPLT
+616 VMLPVSLA
-624 LLRELEFGEWQQ
+624 LLRELELGEWQQ
-636 GETNYEEETPRA
+636 GETNYEEEVPRA
-648 TMHLVYAGRTVC
+648 TMHLIYAGRTIC
-660 SEHQALQGD
+660 TEYQALQGE

-676 EMIEDETLL
+676 EMIDEQALL
-685 PGFASQRKQQIQ
+685 PGFAPLRKQQIQ
-697 HWKLYNALGLNV
+697 HWKIYNALRLNQTPVDKSMLDDLSFSTWLV
-709 EGEEVNDLAS
+709 E
-719 LTFSSWLKD
+719 

-735 ENVDDMALFEPEDLT
+735 ESVEDIELFDADDIPFEGIPD
-750 FYGVPEW
+750 W
-757 EYDDFTEQYPLE
+757 EYQDFAEQFPLKLVLAE
-769 LSLPELQLD
+769 LKLD
-778 VEYYASR
+778 VEYFVSR
-785 KLVQVVYREGN
+785 KLVHVIYTEGN

-806 PRWAG
+806 PRWSG
-811 WKIQYKKASRVI
+811 WKVQYKKASRVL

>member
-1 MSQKNSDTAEN
+1 MS
-12 IGNIGCL
+12 
-19 EIPKA
+19 
-24 GFFYLGIM
+24 
-32 FCIIKS
+32 
-38 NPISMF
+38 

-55 DQHVNQNHLVVEAE
+55 DQLVNHHHLVVEAE

-75 TRLPMWAAKHG
+75 TRLPLWAANHG

-97 CTSLAEYLAEQ
+97 CTSLAEFLAEQ
-108 SGEPIGRKV
+108 SGQPLGKQI
-117 GYAIKLHAY
+117 GYAIKLHAHY
-126 FDEKTEVVF
+126 DEKTKVVF

-143 WFAENKLAG
+143 WFAEDKLAS
-152 FDIVIVDEFHER
+152 FDIVMVDEFHER

-177 ENQHRLIVTSATLE
+177 EKQHRLIVTSATLE

-196 RYLNAKRLR
+196 NYLDAKRLR
-205 SEGRCFPVTVTHRSL
+205 SEGRCFPVTVTHRSM

-228 KGCEQEVFR
+228 KGCENDVVR
-237 AVKEALEDEDGD
+237 TVKEALEDEEGD

-260 TQCTQ
+260 TQCAQ
-265 MLQSCGDVMVVKL
+265 MLQSIDDVMVVKL
-278 HASVSDEERHCALT
+278 HASVSDEERHRALT
-292 TQKQRKVVLA
+292 VQKQRKVVLA

-317 VIDSGLERRTIQR
+317 VIDSGLERRTVQR
-330 NGRTALTLTHISKA
+330 NGRTALTLSNISKA

-362 RLYGE
+362 RLFGE

-398 STLDFLDSIPP
+398 SELSFLDSVPE
-409 KSLEASHSTLLSMEA
+409 KSLNSALQTLQGMGA
-424 IDEDGNVT
+424 IDEQGDIT
-432 QHGRKVYPLP
+432 EHGKKVYPLP

-452 RIQAK
+452 RIQTK
-457 PEKEAMIDLAAALS
+457 SEREAMIDLAAALS

-476 YQRQSGE
+476 YQLQGGE
-483 VAELLS
+483 SAEALA
-489 QEEPYGCDA
+489 QEEPFGCDA
-498 SLLIRLVRGERLSGI
+498 SLMIRLVRGEQLSGI
-513 VIDAS
+513 NLDAS
-518 ALEEAQGL
+518 VLEEAQGL

-533 FELPELDVASRYKR
+533 FELPDLEVASRYKR
-547 EALFFSIASLHPE
+547 DELTKAIATLHPE
-560 LVFVRRARRRDA
+560 LVFVRRERRRDA
-572 LGNGVVEMLV
+572 LGNGLMEMMV

-588 PDKEEAA
+588 PEKSEAA
-595 IVLDSHS
+595 LVLDSHS

-616 VMMPIPLT
+616 VMLPVSLN
-624 LLRELEFGEWQQ
+624 LLRELELGEWQQ
-636 GETNYEEETPRA
+636 GETNYEEDAPRA
-648 TMHLVYAGRTVC
+648 AMHLIYAGRTIC
-660 SEHQALQGD
+660 TEYQALEGE

-685 PGFASQRKQQIQ
+685 PGFAPLRKQQIQ
-697 HWKLYNALGLNV
+697 HWNIYNALGLNPEPIEKTELDGLSFATWLV
-709 EGEEVNDLAS
+709 E
-719 LTFSSWLKD
+719 

-735 ENVDDMALFEPEDLT
+735 ESVEDIELFEVDDIPFEGIPD
-750 FYGVPEW
+750 W
-757 EYDDFTEQYPLE
+757 EYQDFAEQFPLKLILAE
-769 LSLPELQLD
+769 LKLD
-778 VEYYASR
+778 VEYFVSR
-785 KLVQVVYREGN
+785 KLVHVIYTEGS

-811 WKIQYKKASRVI
+811 WKVQYKKASRVL

>member
-1 MSQKNSDTAEN
+1 MS
-12 IGNIGCL
+12 
-19 EIPKA
+19 
-24 GFFYLGIM
+24 
-32 FCIIKS
+32 
-38 NPISMF
+38 

-55 DQHVNQNHLVVEAE
+55 DQLVNHHHLVVEAE

-75 TRLPMWAAKHG
+75 TRLPLWAANHG

-97 CTSLAEYLAEQ
+97 CTSLAEFLAEQ
-108 SGEPIGRKV
+108 SGQPLGKQI
-117 GYAIKLHAY
+117 GYAIKLHAHY
-126 FDEKTEVVF
+126 DEKTKVVF

-143 WFAENKLAG
+143 WFAEDKLAS
-152 FDIVIVDEFHER
+152 FDIVMVDEFHER

-177 ENQHRLIVTSATLE
+177 EKQHRLIVTSATLE

-196 RYLNAKRLR
+196 NYLDAKRLR
-205 SEGRCFPVTVTHRSL
+205 SEGRCFPVTVTHRSM

-228 KGCEQEVFR
+228 KGCENDVVR
-237 AVKEALEDEDGD
+237 TVKEALEDEEGD

-260 TQCTQ
+260 TQCAQ
-265 MLQSCGDVMVVKL
+265 MLQSIDDVMVVKL
-278 HASVSDEERHCALT
+278 HASVSDEERHRALT
-292 TQKQRKVVLA
+292 VQKQRKVVLA

-317 VIDSGLERRTIQR
+317 VIDSGLERRTVQR
-330 NGRTALTLTHISKA
+330 NGRTALTLTNISKA

-362 RLYGE
+362 RLFGE

-398 STLDFLDSIPP
+398 SELSFLDSVPE
-409 KSLEASHSTLLSMEA
+409 KSLNSALQTLQGMAA
-424 IDEDGNVT
+424 IDEQGDIT
-432 QHGRKVYPLP
+432 EHGKKVYPLP

-452 RIQAK
+452 RIQTK
-457 PEKEAMIDLAAALS
+457 SEREAMIDLAAALS

-476 YQRQSGE
+476 YQLQGGE
-483 VAELLS
+483 SAEALA
-489 QEEPYGCDA
+489 QEEPFGCDA
-498 SLLIRLVRGERLSGI
+498 SLMIRLVRGEQLSGI
-513 VIDAS
+513 NLDAS
-518 ALEEAQGL
+518 VLEEAQGL

-533 FELPELDVASRYKR
+533 FELPDLEVASRYKR
-547 EALFFSIASLHPE
+547 DELTKAIATLHPE
-560 LVFVRRARRRDA
+560 LVFVRRERRRDA
-572 LGNGVVEMLV
+572 LGNGLMEMMV

-588 PDKEEAA
+588 PEKNEAGL
-595 IVLDSHS
+595 VLDSHS

-616 VMMPIPLT
+616 VMLPVSLN
-624 LLRELEFGEWQQ
+624 LLRELELGEWQQ
-636 GETNYEEETPRA
+636 GETNYEEEAPRA
-648 TMHLVYAGRTVC
+648 TMHLIYAGRTIC
-660 SEHQALQGD
+660 TEYQALEGE

-685 PGFASQRKQQIQ
+685 PGFAPLRKQQIQ
-697 HWKLYNALGLNV
+697 HWKIYNALGLNP
-709 EGEEVNDLAS
+709 EPIEKTGLDGLSFA
-719 LTFSSWLKD
+719 SWLVE

-735 ENVDDMALFEPEDLT
+735 ESVEDIELFEADDIPFEGIPD
-750 FYGVPEW
+750 W
-757 EYDDFTEQYPLE
+757 EYQDFAEQFPLKLILAE
-769 LSLPELQLD
+769 LKLD
-778 VEYYASR
+778 VEYFVSR
-785 KLVQVVYREGN
+785 KLVHVIYTEGS

-811 WKIQYKKASRVI
+811 WKVQYKKASRVL

>member
-1 MSQKNSDTAEN
+1 MS
-12 IGNIGCL
+12 
-19 EIPKA
+19 
-24 GFFYLGIM
+24 
-32 FCIIKS
+32 
-38 NPISMF
+38 
-44 QLPIDSLQAEF
+44 QLPIDSLHAEF
-55 DQHVNQNHLVVEAE
+55 DQLVNHHHLVVEAE

-75 TRLPMWAAKHG
+75 TRLPLWSANHG

-97 CTSLAEYLAEQ
+97 CTSLAEFLADQ
-108 SGEPIGRKV
+108 SGQPLGKQI
-117 GYAIKLHAY
+117 GYAIKLHAHY
-126 FDEKTEVVF
+126 DENTKVVF

-143 WFAENKLAG
+143 WFAEDKLAS
-152 FDIVIVDEFHER
+152 FDIVMVDEFHER

-177 ENQHRLIVTSATLE
+177 EKQHRLIVTSATLE

-196 RYLNAKRLR
+196 NYLDAKRLR

-228 KGCEQEVFR
+228 KGCENDVVR
-237 AVKEALEDEDGD
+237 TVKEALEDEEGD

-260 TQCTQ
+260 TQCAQ
-265 MLQSCGDVMVVKL
+265 MLQNINEVMIVKL
-278 HASVSDEERHCALT
+278 HASVSDEERHRALT
-292 TQKQRKVVLA
+292 VQNQRKVVLA

-317 VIDSGLERRTIQR
+317 VIDSGLERRTVQR

-362 RLYGE
+362 RLFGE

-398 STLDFLDSIPP
+398 SELQFLDALPE
-409 KSLEASHSTLLSMEA
+409 KSLLSASQTLRGMEA
-424 IDEDGNVT
+424 IDQQGDVT
-432 QHGRKVYPLP
+432 EHGKKVYPLP

-452 RIQAK
+452 RMQTK
-457 PEKEAMIDLAAALS
+457 SEKEAMIDLAAALS

-476 YQRQSGE
+476 HQLQGGE
-483 VAELLS
+483 SAEALA
-489 QEEPYGCDA
+489 QEEPFGCDA
-498 SLLIRLVRGERLSGI
+498 SLMIRLVRGEQLPGVNVDVS
-513 VIDAS
+513 V
-518 ALEEAQGL
+518 LEEAQGL

-547 EALFFSIASLHPE
+547 DELTKAIAKLHPE
-560 LVFVRRARRRDA
+560 LVFVRRERRRDA
-572 LGNGVVEMLV
+572 LGNGLMEMVV

-588 PDKEEAA
+588 PDKSEAA
-595 IVLDSHS
+595 LVLDSHS

-616 VMMPIPLT
+616 VMLPVSLA
-624 LLRELEFGEWQQ
+624 LLRELELGEWQQ
-636 GETNYEEETPRA
+636 GETNYEEEVPRA
-648 TMHLVYAGRTVC
+648 TMHLIYAGRTIC
-660 SEHQALQGD
+660 TEYQALQGE

-676 EMIEDETLL
+676 EMIDEQALL
-685 PGFASQRKQQIQ
+685 PGFAPLRKQQIQ
-697 HWKLYNALGLNV
+697 HWKIYNALGLNQTPVDKSMLDDLSFSTWLV
-709 EGEEVNDLAS
+709 E
-719 LTFSSWLKD
+719 

-735 ENVDDMALFEPEDLT
+735 ESVEDIELFDADDIPFEGIPD
-750 FYGVPEW
+750 W
-757 EYDDFTEQYPLE
+757 EYQDFAEQFPLKLVLAE
-769 LSLPELQLD
+769 LKLD
-778 VEYYASR
+778 VEYFVSR
-785 KLVQVVYREGN
+785 KLVHVIYTEGN

-806 PRWAG
+806 PRWSG
-811 WKIQYKKASRVI
+811 WKVQYKKASRVL

>member
-1 MSQKNSDTAEN
+1 MS
-12 IGNIGCL
+12 
-19 EIPKA
+19 
-24 GFFYLGIM
+24 
-32 FCIIKS
+32 
-38 NPISMF
+38 

-55 DQHVNQNHLVVEAE
+55 DQLVNHHHLVVEAE

-75 TRLPMWAAKHG
+75 TRLPLWSANHG

-97 CTSLAEYLAEQ
+97 CTSLAEFLADQ
-108 SGEPIGRKV
+108 SGQPLGKQI
-117 GYAIKLHAY
+117 GYAIKLHAHY
-126 FDEKTEVVF
+126 DENTKVVF

-143 WFAENKLAG
+143 WFAEDKLAS
-152 FDIVIVDEFHER
+152 FDIVMVDEFHER

-177 ENQHRLIVTSATLE
+177 EKQHRLIVTSATLE

-196 RYLNAKRLR
+196 NYLDAKRLR

-228 KGCEQEVFR
+228 KGCENDVVR
-237 AVKEALEDEDGD
+237 TVKEALEDEEGD

-260 TQCTQ
+260 TQCAQ
-265 MLQSCGDVMVVKL
+265 MLQNINDVMIVKL
-278 HASVSDEERHCALT
+278 HASVSDEERHHALT
-292 TQKQRKVVLA
+292 VQNQRKVVLA

-317 VIDSGLERRTIQR
+317 VIDSGLERRTVQR

-362 RLYGE
+362 RLFGE

-372 LVTPPE
+372 LVTPSE

-398 STLDFLDSIPP
+398 SELQFLDALPE
-409 KSLEASHSTLLSMEA
+409 KSLLSASQTLRGMEA
-424 IDEDGNVT
+424 IDQQGDVT
-432 QHGRKVYPLP
+432 EHGKKVYPLP

-452 RIQAK
+452 RMQTK
-457 PEKEAMIDLAAALS
+457 SEKEAMIDLAAALS

-476 YQRQSGE
+476 YQLQGGE
-483 VAELLS
+483 SAEALA
-489 QEEPYGCDA
+489 QEEPFGCDA
-498 SLLIRLVRGERLSGI
+498 SLMIRLVRGEQLPGVNVDVS
-513 VIDAS
+513 V
-518 ALEEAQGL
+518 LEEAQGL

-547 EALFFSIASLHPE
+547 DELTKAIAKLHPK
-560 LVFVRRARRRDA
+560 LVFVRRERRRDA
-572 LGNGVVEMLV
+572 LGNGLMEMVV

-588 PDKEEAA
+588 SDKSEAA
-595 IVLDSHS
+595 LVLDSHS

-616 VMMPIPLT
+616 VMLPVSLA
-624 LLRELEFGEWQQ
+624 LLRELELGEWQQ
-636 GETNYEEETPRA
+636 GETNYEEEVPRA
-648 TMHLVYAGRTVC
+648 TMHLIYAGRTIC
-660 SEHQALQGD
+660 TEYQALQGE

-676 EMIEDETLL
+676 EMIDEQALL
-685 PGFASQRKQQIQ
+685 PGFAPLRKQQIQ
-697 HWKLYNALGLNV
+697 HWKIYNALGLNQTPVDKSMLDDLSFSTWLV
-709 EGEEVNDLAS
+709 E
-719 LTFSSWLKD
+719 

-735 ENVDDMALFEPEDLT
+735 ESVEDIELFDADDIPFEGIPD
-750 FYGVPEW
+750 W
-757 EYDDFTEQYPLE
+757 EYQDFAEQFPLKLVLAE
-769 LSLPELQLD
+769 LKLD
-778 VEYYASR
+778 VEYFVSR
-785 KLVQVVYREGN
+785 KLVHVIYTEGN

-806 PRWAG
+806 PRWSG
-811 WKIQYKKASRVI
+811 WKVQYKKASRVL